1 MISTGDIFCFNCALP
16 SKTLSYSHTVFCI
29 LHNKINDN
37 NAVIREHS
45 VGTADSASLKKSN
58 SSFEYADEDGDSC
71 VDEDGDGLSCAD
83 DDGDGL
89 SCADEDGDSSSCADE
104 DGDRLSCAN
113 DDGDG
118 ISCADEDGD
127 SSSCADEDG
136 DSSSCA
142 DEDGDGTLATLQ
154 HGVVSFPKSWT
165 PHTSPAHT
173 PEMFWTAGASQVLP
187 LESSEHIC
195 LSTTQVSWP
204 DLL

>member
-1 MISTGDIFCFNCALP
+1 MPSP

-104 DGDRLSCAN
+104 DGD
-113 DDGDG
+113 
-118 ISCADEDGD
+118 
-127 SSSCADEDG
+127 
-136 DSSSCA
+136 SSSCA